1 MGRIVGPVL
10 TVTLFSAGIVYAYE
24 KGLPVTL
31 SNSVT
36 PLLAVVVSGPI
47 FEFVVCDPHVM
58 TLGWAYPSVQVSYG
72 HRTCIQV

>member
-1 MGRIVGPVL
+1 MGHIVGPVL

-47 FEFVVCDPHVM
+47 FEFVVCDPHV
-58 TLGWAYPSVQVSYG
+58 
-72 HRTCIQV
+72 